1 MEEIPRPRE
10 APPEPTIRSEQA
22 SEGPTPDTTMTTT
35 MDDSILAESVAQSE
49 KFQNVPEVRN
59 PYYFTAFNSSLD
71 FARTNGKFVHAVETE
86 NRQNKK

>member
-49 KFQNVPEVRN
+49 KFQNVPEVLN
-59 PYYFTAFNSSLD
+59 HYHFTTFNSTLD
-71 FARTNGKFVHAVETE
+71 CS
-86 NRQNKK
+86 